1 VADEACGAKLL
12 KSSEPVIVIGML
24 NNPPKRPHYRG
35 RFAPSPTGPL
45 HFGSI
50 VTAVGSYLEA
60 RTHDGEWLVRIEN
73 LDKTREV
80 VGASKHILNTLTTL
94 GMEWD
99 GDVLYQDQRNE
110 SYRAAFA
117 TLEYQQ
123 LIYPCTCT
131 RKEIADSSIIGEDG
145 PIYTGICRARSIPG
159 ARSRAYRVKTDSRI
173 IAFNDVLQG
182 RIQQRVQA
190 SIGDF
195 ILRRTDG
202 VYAYQ
207 LAVVVD
213 DAEQG
218 VTHVVRG
225 ADLLNSTPRQI
236 YLQQLLDYS
245 TPEYMHLPVAVNAG
259 GEKLS
264 KQTQAASVD
273 PRTPV
278 PNLVAALSFLGQQP
292 PADLSECGVPSFW
305 DWALQNWK
313 PEIIP
318 PIKFQFSGQF
328 SE

>member
-1 VADEACGAKLL
+1 
-12 KSSEPVIVIGML
+12 ML
-24 NNPPKRPHYRG
+24 SNPPKRPLYRG

-50 VTAVGSYLEA
+50 VAAIGSYLEA
-60 RTHDGEWLVRIEN
+60 RIRRGKWLVRIEN

-80 VGASKHILNTLTTL
+80 AGASKDILNTLTAL

-110 SYRAAFA
+110 SYRAALA
-117 TLEYQQ
+117 TLEHQQ

-131 RKEIADSSIIGEDG
+131 RREIADSSITGVDG
-145 PIYTGICRARSIPG
+145 PIYTGICRAHSITG
-159 ARSRAYRVKTDSRI
+159 DGSRAWRVKTDDRVI
-173 IAFNDVLQG
+173 ELNDVLQG
-182 RIQQRVQA
+182 RIQQQVQS

-195 ILRRTDG
+195 VLRRADG

-225 ADLLNSTPRQI
+225 ADLLNSTPRQV

-245 TPEYMHLPVAVNAG
+245 TPEYTHLPVAVNGG

-264 KQTQAASVD
+264 KQTQAAPVD

-278 PNLVAALSFLGQQP
+278 PYLVTALDFLGQQP
-292 PADLSECGVPSFW
+292 PADLMGCNVASFW
-305 DWALQNWK
+305 DWALQNWR

-318 PIKFQFSGQF
+318 PIKFQFSRHSSG
-328 SE
+328 